1 MNPFSAVLS
10 DMQLSN
16 SASGPAVVLHLL
28 CSFGRDAYSGTVTTN
43 PYTEVR
49 RLLVASAGR
58 SLAYQGVERLLAN
71 GEARWASR
79 P

>member
-10 DMQLSN
+10 DLQLSN
-16 SASGPAVVLHLL
+16 SAADSAGVLHLL
-28 CSFGRDAYSGTVTTN
+28 CTFGRDNYTGTVLTN